1 MIDKERLAQ
10 KMFHVE
16 HCAERCQLDLL
27 DRYAE
32 ILVDYNQ
39 KVNLTAITS
48 PEGIEDRHFADSLL
62 FAAQPEV
69 TGKLVDVG
77 TGAGFPGVVAKIFK
91 PDLQLT
97 LMEPTGKRVDFFEVP
112 VRGTWPD
119 GGRVRQGAR
128 RGSRP
133 QNLA

>member
-10 KMFHVE
+10 KCSTWNIVLSG
-16 HCAERCQLDLL
+16 AQLDLL

-69 TGKLVDVG
+69 SGRLVDG
-77 TGAGFPGVVAKIFK
+77 NGVFASMLKAQGI
-91 PDLQLT
+91 
-97 LMEPTGKRVDFFEVP
+97 EVI
-112 VRGTWPD
+112 TEKETIKW
-119 GGRVRQGAR
+119 
-128 RGSRP
+128 
-133 QNLA
+133 

>member
-10 KMFHVE
+10 KCSTWNIVLSG
-16 HCAERCQLDLL
+16 AQLDLL

-69 TGKLVDVG
+69 SGRLVDG
-77 TGAGFPGVVAKIFK
+77 NGVFTSMLKAQGI
-91 PDLQLT
+91 
-97 LMEPTGKRVDFFEVP
+97 EVI
-112 VRGTWPD
+112 TEKETIKW
-119 GGRVRQGAR
+119 
-128 RGSRP
+128 
-133 QNLA
+133 

>member
-1 MIDKERLAQ
+1 MSDQERLAQ
-10 KMFHVE
+10 KCSTWNIVLSG
-16 HCAERCQLDLL
+16 AQLDLL

-97 LMEPTGKRVDFFEVP
+97 LMEPT
-112 VRGTWPD
+112 
-119 GGRVRQGAR
+119 
-128 RGSRP
+128 
-133 QNLA
+133 

>member
-1 MIDKERLAQ
+1 MIDKERLTQ
-10 KMFHVE
+10 KCSTWNIVLSG
-16 HCAERCQLDLL
+16 AQLDLL

-77 TGAGFPGVVAKIFK
+77 TGAGFPGVVAKIS
-91 PDLQLT
+91 
-97 LMEPTGKRVDFFEVP
+97 
-112 VRGTWPD
+112 
-119 GGRVRQGAR
+119 
-128 RGSRP
+128 SRICS
-133 QNLA
+133 